1 MPTILPNEAP
11 IAIDGTK
18 IPAGT
23 LQPYEMMTRNI
34 RNTVAMASEKTIDQR
49 FFTLSSVSREIWL
62 IKMDSIYYSLAKPII
77 VVTTFTLKEEYFH
90 TLSHVNP
97 QKQVRIAN
105 YRCTG
110 SQ

>member
-34 RNTVAMASEKTIDQR
+34 RSTVAMASEKTIDQR
-49 FFTLSSVSREIWL
+49 FFALSSVSRDL
-62 IKMDSIYYSLAKPII
+62 THQMDGICYSLAKSVI

-97 QKQVRIAN
+97 QKHIRIAN
-105 YRCTG
+105 YRCTCC
-110 SQ
+110 Q